1 MHDASRNT
9 VGHRTRV
16 RSQEGEGRIADVYFP
31 VSHRQPKLIVID
43 KQSDDDVTHLV
54 AYLLVADNVSGPLP
68 IRLQGRNQPVNYTHN
83 TFSTPLPS
91 LLTGM

>member
-1 MHDASRNT
+1 M
-9 VGHRTRV
+9 

-54 AYLLVADNVSGPLP
+54 AYLLVADNVSGPLLT
-68 IRLQGRNQPVNYTHN
+68 RLIDPSQPVIHTGNE
-83 TFSTPLPS
+83 FSRPRLA
-91 LLTGM
+91 LLASI